1 MSARILIVEDD
12 PNIAELIGIYLKAE
26 GYETHTA
33 ADGLK
38 ALEMYRRL
46 GPDLLILDLNLPDLD
61 GREVCRRIRAAGGG
75 LPIIMLTARD
85 SREDKIAGL
94 DDGADD
100 YVVKPFDPLELTAR
114 VRAHLRRAG
123 APAGAAGAAG
133 TGPAVVPNRSGRC
146 AGAEKPLAAHTPAIP
161 PDRES
166 GSAAVTPKPNGDTLA
181 NFLPAFNTQAVAS
194 AGDLVVDITT
204 FTATCRGCPLE
215 LTRRELQ
222 LLHYLISHPEQVFS
236 RDQLL
241 DAVWGY
247 DYAGETRTVDMHIR
261 RLREKL
267 APHGADKFIKTVYG
281 VGYKFSRR

>member
-1 MSARILIVEDD
+1 MEDD
-12 PNIAELIGIYLKAE
+12 PNIAELVSIYLQAG

-33 ADGLK
+33 TGGPQ
-38 ALEMYRRL
+38 ALEMYRQL
-46 GPDLLILDLNLPDLD
+46 SPDLIILDLNLPGLD

-114 VRAHLRRAG
+114 VRARLRRAG
-123 APAGAAGAAG
+123 VPAGAAGAAG
-133 TGPAVVPNRSGRC
+133 AGAAVAPVLSGWC
-146 AGAEKPLAAHTPAIP
+146 AGTEKPVAAHMPAIP
-161 PDRES
+161 PDREG
-166 GSAAVTPKPNGDTLA
+166 GSAAVTTKPNGETLA
-181 NFLPAFNTQAVAS
+181 NVLPAVNTQAVAR
-194 AGDLVVDITT
+194 AGDLVVDIAT

-222 LLHYLISHPEQVFS
+222 LLHHLLTHPEQVFS

-267 APHGADKFIKTVYG
+267 APHGADKYIKTVYG

>member
-1 MSARILIVEDD
+1 MTARILIVEDD
-12 PNIAELIGIYLKAE
+12 PNIAELVSIYLNAG

-33 ADGLK
+33 TDGLR
-38 ALEMYRRL
+38 ALEMYRQL
-46 GPDLLILDLNLPDLD
+46 GPDLIILDLSLPGLD

-85 SREDKIAGL
+85 GREDKIAGL

-100 YVVKPFDPLELTAR
+100 YVVKPFDPLELAAR
-114 VRAHLRRAG
+114 VRARLRRAG
-123 APAGAAGAAG
+123 VLAGAAGAAG
-133 TGPAVVPNRSGRC
+133 
-146 AGAEKPLAAHTPAIP
+146 AEKPVGVHMPAIAAE
-161 PDRES
+161 RE
-166 GSAAVTPKPNGDTLA
+166 GDSAAVPAGPNRETLTSG
-181 NFLPAFNTQAVAS
+181 LPAGSTRAQ
-194 AGDLVVDITT
+194 AGDLVVDSAT
-204 FTATCRGCPLE
+204 FTATCRGCPVE

-222 LLHYLISHPEQVFS
+222 LLHHLLSHPEQVFS

-267 APHGADKFIKTVYG
+267 APHGAAKYIKTVYG
-281 VGYKFSRR
+281 VGYKFSLR